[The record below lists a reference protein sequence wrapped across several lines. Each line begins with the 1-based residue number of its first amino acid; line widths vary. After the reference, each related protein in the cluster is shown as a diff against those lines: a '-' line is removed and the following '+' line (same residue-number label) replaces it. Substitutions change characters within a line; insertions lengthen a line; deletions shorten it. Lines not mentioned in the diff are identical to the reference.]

1 MIIIKPLTIM
11 AAKPT
16 PPTPP
21 TPSIPSVTIG
31 NQIWSTV
38 YVDPTISGIQS
49 THTETLHG
57 QTIHYYTYPQL
68 ENVTFPDGWRIPLY
82 DDCTT
87 LSTYYQSNNKVASS
101 IISTLDGGT
110 DDYGLNL
117 YLTGYWRESSRNNIT
132 RAYLTIAPYSG
143 STKGAIY
150 YILNSNSQSTTSILS
165 SKLNV
170 TATPFRLVKDV
181 T

>member
-11 AAKPT
+11 AVK
-16 PPTPP
+16 PTPP

-38 YVDPTISGIQS
+38 YVDPTISGVQS

-57 QTIHYYTYPQL
+57 QTIHYYTYSQL
-68 ENVTFPDGWRIPLY
+68 ENVTFPDGWRLPLY

-87 LSTYYQSNNKVASS
+87 LSTYFKSNNKDASS

-110 DDYGLNL
+110 DEYGLNL
-117 YLTGYWRESSRNNIT
+117 YLTGYWKRSSINNNT
-132 RAYLTIAPYSG
+132 RAYLTIAPYTDSYMY
-143 STKGAIY
+143 AISY
-150 YILNSNSQSTTSILS
+150 ELGNNSLVKNVILS
-165 SKLNV
+165 YNLNV
-170 TATPFRLVKDV
+170 TASPFRLIKVV